1 MSRLQINV
9 TSRSCRVTKFESHK
23 VFSRED
29 DDFVWPIQSGTRR
42 LPSRWG
48 YGINRVFLVEMS
60 YRLHTSISS
69 RSLING
75 SDLMGFALRAVIKMN
90 LRPKLIPIQGA
101 AWQQQNHRQ
110 EERQSRN
117 ARHGVLLPR
126 RHSQGS
132 IGILYMNAS
141 ECCIAV
147 FIAARAIRAFEVPI
161 RWLLPALWVAA
172 YR

>member
-29 DDFVWPIQSGTRR
+29 DDFVWPIPSGTRR

-60 YRLHTSISS
+60 YRFHTGITS

-75 SDLMGFALRAVIKMN
+75 SDLMGFALRAVIKIKF
-90 LRPKLIPIQGA
+90 RPKLIPIQA
-101 AWQQQNHRQ
+101 ATWQQQDHRQ
-110 EERQSRN
+110 KEWQSRN
-117 ARHGVLLPR
+117 TRHGVLLPR
-126 RHSQGS
+126 RHSQGG
-132 IGILYMNAS
+132 IGLGSAHSPNPFCFAS
-141 ECCIAV
+141 ASNLNRP
-147 FIAARAIRAFEVPI
+147 ASFE
-161 RWLLPALWVAA
+161 
-172 YR
+172 YRRYTQANPCATSS